1 MRPLAS
7 CTVCESI
14 TDAAR
19 ANAMHCC
26 ACIDA
31 SVRFDPTHVRPGLA
45 IDDATVEN
53 GCTHAISLS
62 LSLSLSVHTRAQMF
76 PCALKSDRAAA
87 LFLSQQVCG

>member
-7 CTVCESI
+7 CTVCESK

-31 SVRFDPTHVRPGLA
+31 LVRFDPTHVRPGLA

-53 GCTHAISLS
+53 GCTHAISAAA
-62 LSLSLSVHTRAQMF
+62 HTRAQMF